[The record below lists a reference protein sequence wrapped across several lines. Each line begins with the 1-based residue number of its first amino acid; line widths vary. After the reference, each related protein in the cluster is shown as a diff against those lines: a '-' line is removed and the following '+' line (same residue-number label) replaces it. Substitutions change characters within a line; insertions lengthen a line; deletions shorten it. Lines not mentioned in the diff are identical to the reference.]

1 MYLEQAKLQKQ
12 LKYANSKKIP
22 FVVIC
27 GEEEEKR
34 GVVQLKNLDTGE
46 QEEIERGELVE
57 WLGRK
62 G

>member
-1 MYLEQAKLQKQ
+1 
-12 LKYANSKKIP
+12 
-22 FVVIC
+22 VVIC